1 MFRRLHW
8 LHAASDMQS
17 GCRIVSGSG
26 PHLMEI
32 MVVRRTQR
40 WSGLVQT
47 VGPGIMY
54 AGAAIGVS
62 HLVQSTTAGAKYG
75 FALVWA
81 VILVHLFKYPFF
93 EYGHRYA
100 AATGESLLGGY
111 RRVGRWALVTFLL
124 VAFGLSIPTGA
135 VLTIVTAGM
144 ATQMFTA
151 GLPAIAWA
159 VILLACCIVVLA
171 SGGYPLLDKLM
182 KVMMAFLAV
191 CTVVAVVAAAGHGR
205 VAVPES
211 AVPRVWDVA
220 GIAFLVMLM
229 GWMPT
234 PVDASAWPSLWMQE
248 RIKQTGHQPSLREA
262 MFDFNLGYVSSLIT
276 ALMFL
281 SLGALVMFGTGET
294 FPKGAADFAARFVGM
309 YTSALGVWSRPVVI
323 TAAFTTMLSTTLT
336 VLDGYPRVLTAG
348 CRVAWPGAQ
357 KLGKAPY
364 WAFMIVMMLGAL
376 LIYRYLTSRMLTLVD
391 FATVLAFLSAPLFAY
406 LNCRAIAVGKLP
418 KEAAPPKW
426 LSVLSWAGLIF
437 LTCFSVLFLV
447 VHFGFA
453 R

>member
-1 MFRRLHW
+1 
-8 LHAASDMQS
+8 
-17 GCRIVSGSG
+17 
-26 PHLMEI
+26 
-32 MVVRRTQR
+32 
-40 WSGLVQT
+40 
-47 VGPGIMY
+47 MY

-75 FALVWA
+75 FALLWA

-100 AATGESLLGGY
+100 AATGENLLVGY

-144 ATQMFTA
+144 ATQMFTSA
-151 GLPAIAWA
+151 LPPIAWA

-191 CTVVAVVAAAGHGR
+191 CTLVALVAAAGHGR
-205 VAVPES
+205 AAARAFEAP
-211 AVPRVWDVA
+211 PVWDVA
-220 GIAFLVMLM
+220 GIAFLVALM

-248 RIKQTGHQPSLREA
+248 RIKQTGHQPTLREA
-262 MFDFNLGYVSSLIT
+262 LFDFKLGYVGSLIT

-281 SLGALVMFGTGET
+281 SLGALVMFGTGERLAD
-294 FPKGAADFAARFVGM
+294 KGADFAAQFVGM
-309 YTSALGVWSRPVVI
+309 YTSAMGAWSRPVIV
-323 TAAFTTMLSTTLT
+323 TAAFTTMLSTLLT

-348 CRVAWPGAQ
+348 CRLVWPGAQ
-357 KLGKAPY
+357 RLGRAPY
-364 WAFMIVMMLGAL
+364 WVFMILMMIGAVLILLCVTSVMRP
-376 LIYRYLTSRMLTLVD
+376 LIDCTMT
-391 FATVLAFLSAPLFAY
+391 LAFLSAPLFAY
-406 LNCRAIAVGKLP
+406 LNCRAISGAQLP
-418 KEAAPPKW
+418 RESAPPKW
-426 LSVLSWAGLIF
+426 LRVLSWAGLIF
-437 LTCFSVLFLV
+437 LTCFSILFLI
-447 VHFGFA
+447 VHFVY
-453 R
+453 RS